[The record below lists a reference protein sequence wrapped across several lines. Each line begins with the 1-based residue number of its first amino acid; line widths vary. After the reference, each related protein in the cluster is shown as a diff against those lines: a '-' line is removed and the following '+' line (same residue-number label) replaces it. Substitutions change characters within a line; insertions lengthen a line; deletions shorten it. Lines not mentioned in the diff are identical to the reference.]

1 MMDFDSWLT
10 LPYKTPSGGLS
21 AGFLLNLEDDNSW
34 LTAKREEK
42 TEDLCKQA
50 FRGIKKNRSHR
61 VLKLRGE

>member
-42 TEDLCKQA
+42 TENLCKHA
-50 FRGIKKNRSHR
+50 CPRYVKKADLTDCLN
-61 VLKLRGE
+61 